1 MLNKNLCDKC
11 GKEFSENDKF
21 CQNCGTSLNKKD
33 LDNNLD
39 YTNLNKKSERNYK
52 TDSYI
57 MNEDI
62 LEKINT
68 GLATVFSG
76 IVLGL
81 GQLYNGDF
89 TKGIILFISGGVL
102 IGIILFFNT
111 LALIAPYYVNPS
123 GFFIL
128 SGFAAIIYL
137 FIWIYN
143 IKDANKNSKIRN
155 S

>member
-1 MLNKNLCDKC
+1 MFYLLNKNLCDKC

-57 MNEDI
+57 MNENI

-76 IVLGL
+76 IFLGL

-102 IGIILFFNT
+102 IGIVLLSVTIDPIFSVFLF
-111 LALIAPYYVNPS
+111 
-123 GFFIL
+123 
-128 SGFAAIIYL
+128 IIYL
-137 FIWIYN
+137 VLWVYN
-143 IKDANKNSKIRN
+143 IKDANHNSKIRN
-155 S
+155 L